1 MGMKALP
8 HSLLQVAVSE
18 RAVCTYFLSYRN
30 SSYSY
35 ALDFFPL
42 HILQIFVVVVVLD
55 GGKVFVLFCFSPSAF
70 LFESE
75 ILPGS

>member
-1 MGMKALP
+1 MGMEVLP
-8 HSLLQVAVSE
+8 YSVLQVAVSE

-42 HILQIFVVVVVLD
+42 HILQIFVVVTVL
-55 GGKVFVLFCFSPSAF
+55 GGGEVFGLFCFCPSTF
-70 LFESE
+70 LSE
-75 ILPGS
+75 LIVLPGS